1 MSRNLLNEKSPVAAK
16 TFNMNMNMNMM
27 IKKCWKHLNLKEEDM
42 IGFSV

>member
-16 TFNMNMNMNMM
+16 TFNMNMNMM